1 MYIIIAGGGLIGKGL
16 AQRLA
21 NQKHEVV
28 VIDQNPEV
36 CEEIYARYGAITING
51 NTTDI
56 EVLESAGI
64 DRCDVAVATMKDDSD
79 NLAFSLLAKHH
90 DVKQIIVKMNDE
102 KYERIYKTVGVK
114 NISRGTELLID
125 QILLSI
131 ESPELRTVISLGSI
145 EISVFIIPEKA
156 VCVGK
161 TVAEVVNQMGFPRQ
175 IVITC
180 VYDDSEDAFSVPRGD
195 TVLRAR
201 DRVFLCGLRRD
212 IEKATR
218 FLS

>member
-36 CEEIYARYGAITING
+36 CEEIYARFGAITING

-79 NLAFSLLAKHH
+79 NLAFSLLAKHY

-102 KYERIYKTVGVK
+102 KYEKIYKTVGVK

-125 QILLSI
+125 QIMLSI

-156 VCVGK
+156 ACVGK
-161 TVAEVVNQMGFPRQ
+161 TVAEVVNQKGFPRQ
-175 IVITC
+175 IIITC
-180 VYDDSEDAFSVPRGD
+180 VYDDSEDSFSVPRGD

-201 DRVFLCGLRRD
+201 DRVFLCGSRRD
-212 IEKATR
+212 IEKAIK

>member
-36 CEEIYARYGAITING
+36 CEDIYARYGAITING

-56 EVLESAGI
+56 EVLENAGI
-64 DRCDVAVATMKDDSD
+64 ERCDIAVATMKDDSD
-79 NLAFSLLAKHH
+79 NLAFALLAKHH
-90 DVKQIIVKMNDE
+90 NVKQIIVKMNDE

-131 ESPELRTVISLGSI
+131 ENPELRTVISLGDI
-145 EISVFIIPEKA
+145 EISVFIIPELA
-156 VCVGK
+156 ACVGQ
-161 TVAEVVNQMGFPRQ
+161 TVAQVVNQKGFPRQ
-175 IVITC
+175 LIITC
-180 VYDDSEDAFSVPRGD
+180 VYDDSDDSFSVPRGD
-195 TVLRAR
+195 TVLRGR
-201 DRVFLCGLRRD
+201 DRVFLCGARRD
-212 IEKATR
+212 IEKAIK